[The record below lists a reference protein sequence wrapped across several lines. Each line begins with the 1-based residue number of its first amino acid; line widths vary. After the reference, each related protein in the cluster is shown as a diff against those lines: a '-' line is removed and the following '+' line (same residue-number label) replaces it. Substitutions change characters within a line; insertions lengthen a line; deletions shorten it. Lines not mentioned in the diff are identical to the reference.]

1 MDIASRVDLPT
12 MKIFLTK
19 TAILAAG
26 LSSAILSSVVMSSVA
41 RAEDI
46 AQVQQLVST
55 RICRA
60 CDLSRASL
68 VHTDLS
74 GIDAQGSNFS
84 FANLNR
90 SRLAGA
96 DLRGADL
103 SNAVLFNADL
113 TGADLTGANLQGADL
128 RDTFLHGATLDGVIL
143 QGANLQGAVGLPE
156 QFLSARTLYQW
167 GQQEA
172 ERGNFQDAYTYYT
185 RAIAI
190 APDAPYLYLGRSVIL
205 YRWGHTDEAIADARQ
220 AERLFIAQGNVS
232 AQQTAASFA
241 QTLGEQQ
248 EARAEAQSQGSS
260 GFLNVV
266 SGVAGLLL
274 RFGLPFF

>member
-1 MDIASRVDLPT
+1 MAVLTALGVSAVSAS
-12 MKIFLTK
+12 I
-19 TAILAAG
+19 
-26 LSSAILSSVVMSSVA
+26 A
-41 RAEDI
+41 RAEDLNHLQELI
-46 AQVQQLVST
+46 ST
-55 RICRA
+55 RTCRA
-60 CDLSRASL
+60 CNLSRASL

-74 GIDAQGSNFS
+74 EIDAQGSDFK

-90 SRLAGA
+90 SRLSGA

-113 TGADLTGANLQGADL
+113 SGADLTGANLQGADL
-128 RDTFLHGATLDGVIL
+128 RNAFFYGATLDGALL

-156 QFLSARTLYQW
+156 QFVTARTLRQW
-167 GQQEA
+167 GEQEA

-185 RAIAI
+185 QAIAQE
-190 APDAPYLYLGRSVIL
+190 PDAPQLYLGRSVAL
-205 YRWGHTDEAIADARQ
+205 YRWGYIDEAIADARQ
-220 AERLFIAQGNVS
+220 AERLFMAQGDVS
-232 AQQTAASFA
+232 AQETAASFA
-241 QTLGEQQ
+241 ESLGEQQ
-248 EARAEAQSQGSS
+248 EALAEAQTQGSS